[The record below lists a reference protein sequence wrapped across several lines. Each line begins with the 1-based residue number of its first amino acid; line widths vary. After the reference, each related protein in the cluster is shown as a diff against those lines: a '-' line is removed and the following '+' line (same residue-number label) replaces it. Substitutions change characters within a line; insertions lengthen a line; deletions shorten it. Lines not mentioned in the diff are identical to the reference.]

1 MKKISK
7 IMKGIFVFILF
18 YNSYLFQYIPIILLK
33 YDLNK
38 LKGNNKA
45 AVILST
51 FSSLVVAI
59 ILIIIYRKELIR
71 DFKLFKAKFLNN
83 MDTGLVCWLTG
94 IGVMV
99 IVNLVLTYVFKSD
112 GANNENAIQE
122 LIKTLPYVMAINVCL
137 LAPFNEEM
145 VFRKALKDISINKY
159 LFVILSFLLFGGTHV
174 LSSAKNIIDYLYIIP
189 YGALGASF
197 AIAYNKTDTIYT
209 SMSYHFIHNTMGLLL
224 SIFI

>member
-94 IGVMV
+94 IVVMV
-99 IVNLVLTYVFKSD
+99 IVNLILTYVFKSD

-159 LFVILSFLLFGGTHV
+159 LFVILSFLLFGGAHV

-209 SMSYHFIHNTMGLLL
+209 SMSYHFIHNTMALLL